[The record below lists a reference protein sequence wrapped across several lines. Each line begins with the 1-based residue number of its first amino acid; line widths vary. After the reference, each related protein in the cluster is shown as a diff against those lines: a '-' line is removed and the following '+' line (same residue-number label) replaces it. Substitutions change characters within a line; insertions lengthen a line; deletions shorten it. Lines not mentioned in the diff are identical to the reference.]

1 MRETYLRGQTFA
13 DYLDSV
19 EKNQELWQGIY
30 DRVALPEERVERAR
44 AIGGRW
50 HLLAISEDW
59 CGDAVNLLPVVA
71 RLVEAVPGLELR
83 VLGRDDNPEV
93 MDRYLTGGRSRSIPV
108 VVILDEDFREVGWWG
123 PRPREIQSWVLGHL
137 DMPSGERYKQVRRWY
152 ARDRGR
158 TTVDELLDLMESGA
172 EGRRVATPE
181 PDDEGPA
188 EEEAA

>member
-19 EKNQELWQGIY
+19 EKNQELWKGIY

>member
-108 VVILDEDFREVGWWG
+108 VVIRDEDFREVGWWG